1 MLKDYR
7 DRFRVKS
14 SKKKVFRI
22 NTFLRVFIWSSLGL
36 SCAILIFCAVA
47 YISSSKIFN
56 IKNIT
61 IRGCSYLRQEEILA
75 LLDIEKGDGIFKA
88 DLAAA
93 RNRLKEH
100 PWIEDLTISRRLLP
114 ATVVVTVKEQV
125 PAAAININEKWYV
138 ANSKGKIFAPL
149 PKGFNGLIIRS
160 VGYVPSANEMGEILT
175 RCMAANRLLASKK
188 LNIESI
194 EIESCKRMT
203 IRLKTGIGITTL
215 GEITPAKL
223 DTALYVIQEVGPNP
237 GTMLDLSCEDKIVLH
252 NPPKEEEFKTSGGQK
267 G

>member
-1 MLKDYR
+1 LPSDYR
-7 DRFRVKS
+7 NRFRVKS
-14 SKKKVFRI
+14 FKKKVFRI
-22 NTFLRVFIWSSLGL
+22 NTLLRIFMWSSLSL
-36 SCAILIFCAVA
+36 SFAILIFCAVA
-47 YISSSKIFN
+47 YISSSKVFN

-61 IRGCSYLRQEEILA
+61 IKGCSYLRQEEILA
-75 LLDIEKGDGIFKA
+75 LLDIEMGDGIFKA

-100 PWIEDLTISRRLLP
+100 PWIDDLTISRRLLP
-114 ATVVVTVKEQV
+114 AAIVVSVMEQV

-149 PKGFNGLIIRS
+149 PKGYNGLIIRS
-160 VGYVPSANEMGEILT
+160 VGYVPNVNEMGEILM

-188 LNIESI
+188 INIESM

-223 DTALYVIQEVGPNP
+223 DTALYVIEEVGPGP

-252 NPPKEEEFKTSGGQK
+252 NPPKEEEFKTSGG
-267 G
+267 

>member
-1 MLKDYR
+1 MPSDYR
-7 DRFRVKS
+7 NRFRVKS
-14 SKKKVFRI
+14 FKKKVFRI
-22 NTFLRVFIWSSLGL
+22 NSLLRIFMWSSLGL

-47 YISSSKIFN
+47 YISSSKVFN

-61 IRGCSYLRQEEILA
+61 IKGCSYLRQEEILA
-75 LLDIEKGDGIFKA
+75 LLDIEKGDGIFKS

-100 PWIEDLTISRRLLP
+100 PWIDDLTISRRLLP
-114 ATVVVTVKEQV
+114 ATVVISVKEQV

-149 PKGFNGLIIRS
+149 PKGYNGLIIRS
-160 VGYVPSANEMGEILT
+160 VGYVPNLNEMGDILM

-188 LNIESI
+188 LNIESM

-203 IRLKTGIGITTL
+203 IRLKTGISITAL

-223 DTALYVIQEVGPNP
+223 DTALYVIQEVGPVP

-252 NPPKEEEFKTSGGQK
+252 NPPKEEELKTSGG
-267 G
+267 

>member
-1 MLKDYR
+1 MHSDYR
-7 DRFRVKS
+7 NRFRVKS
-14 SKKKVFRI
+14 FKKKVFRI
-22 NTFLRVFIWSSLGL
+22 NSLLRIFIWSSLGL

-47 YISSSKIFN
+47 YISSSKVFN

-61 IRGCSYLRQEEILA
+61 IKGCSYLRQEEILA
-75 LLDIEKGDGIFKA
+75 LLDIEKGDGIFKS

-100 PWIEDLTISRRLLP
+100 PWIDDLTISRRLLP
-114 ATVVVTVKEQV
+114 ATVVISVKEQV

-149 PKGFNGLIIRS
+149 PKGYNGLIIRS
-160 VGYVPSANEMGEILT
+160 VGYVPNVNEMGEILM

-188 LNIESI
+188 LNIESM

-215 GEITPAKL
+215 GEITPAQI
-223 DTALYVIQEVGPNP
+223 DTALYVIEEVGPGP
-237 GTMLDLSCEDKIVLH
+237 GTILDLSCEDKVVLH
-252 NPPKEEEFKTSGGQK
+252 NPPQGG
-267 G
+267 GI

>member
-14 SKKKVFRI
+14 SKKKFIRI
-22 NTFLRVFIWSSLGL
+22 NNFLRVLMWCSLGL
-36 SCAILIFCAVA
+36 SFAILIFCAVA

-100 PWIEDLTISRRLLP
+100 SWIEDLTISRRLLP
-114 ATVVVTVKEQV
+114 ASIVVSVKEQV

-138 ANSKGKIFAPL
+138 ANAKGRIFAPL
-149 PKGFNGLIIRS
+149 PKGYKGLIIKS
-160 VGYVPSANEMGEILT
+160 VGYALNAGEMGEILT
-175 RCMAANRLLASKK
+175 RCMTANRLLTSKK
-188 LNIESI
+188 LIIESI

-203 IRLKTGIGITTL
+203 IRLKTGISITTL

-223 DTALYVIQEVGPNP
+223 DTALYVMQELGPGP
-237 GTMLDLSCEDKIVLH
+237 GTMLDLSCEDKVVLH
-252 NPPKEEEFKTSGGQK
+252 NPLKEEEIKTGGSK
-267 G
+267 AG

>member
-14 SKKKVFRI
+14 SKKKVIRI
-22 NTFLRVFIWSSLGL
+22 NTFLRVLMWSSLGL
-36 SCAILIFCAVA
+36 SFAILIFCAVA

-61 IRGCSYLRQEEILA
+61 IRGCSYLRHEEILA
-75 LLDIEKGDGIFKA
+75 LLDIEKGDGIFKS

-100 PWIEDLTISRRLLP
+100 SWIEDLTISRRLLP
-114 ATVVVTVKEQV
+114 ASIVISVKEQV

-149 PKGFNGLIIRS
+149 PKGYKGLIIKS
-160 VGYVPSANEMGEILT
+160 VGYAPNAGEMGEILT
-175 RCMAANRLLASKK
+175 RCMAANRLLTSKK
-188 LNIESI
+188 LIIESI

-215 GEITPAKL
+215 GDVTPAKL
-223 DTALYVIQEVGPNP
+223 DTALYVMHELGPGP
-237 GTMLDLSCEDKIVLH
+237 GTMLDLSCEDKVVLH
-252 NPPKEEEFKTSGGQK
+252 NPLREEEIQTGGSK
-267 G
+267 AG